1 MSAKH
6 HRWQEARYHN
16 SEATHRCAHS
26 ESHKPCVLGSTT
38 QLSPHR
44 EDSVMEHTLNRQ
56 TTTILTYIN
65 QGRRPAVPSPLFP
78 ARPPRRR
85 ARMAP
90 FSAARPGAAGRPAGA
105 PPAPMGILRLAP
117 GPVRGHAGPAAQPSV
132 SAGACAPPSPCARR
146 GRPPQDG
153 WTDRE
158 GMNEYE

>member
-1 MSAKH
+1 
-6 HRWQEARYHN
+6 
-16 SEATHRCAHS
+16 
-26 ESHKPCVLGSTT
+26 
-38 QLSPHR
+38 
-44 EDSVMEHTLNRQ
+44 MEHTLNRQ

-65 QGRRPAVPSPLFP
+65 QGRRPVAFP
-78 ARPPRRR
+78 VSLPV
-85 ARMAP
+85 
-90 FSAARPGAAGRPAGA
+90 RPAV
-105 PPAPMGILRLAP
+105 